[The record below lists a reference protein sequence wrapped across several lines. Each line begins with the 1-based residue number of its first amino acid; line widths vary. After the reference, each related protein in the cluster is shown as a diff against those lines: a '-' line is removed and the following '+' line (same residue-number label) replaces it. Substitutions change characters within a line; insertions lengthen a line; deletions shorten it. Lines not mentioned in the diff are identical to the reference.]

1 MNKMM
6 RSVVALLLVF
16 GCTNNVV
23 FAVEAEDRTIPESL
37 IGVDVEAADLIE
49 RVEVTEDFL
58 MTYDGSNSVTVYP
71 DYYGGSYTSD
81 DGKLV
86 ICIPEDATP
95 AETAA
100 LSKLDDDSYVIET
113 VDYSYNT
120 LKEVMGQLNDYFLNE
135 DNDISNNIN
144 RFGIYDNQN
153 RIVVSLFDASPEK
166 IAEFKET
173 VCDSSAIIFEE
184 KENIINTEVSVNPGN
199 EIQNGNYYASMGY
212 RATLDGKDGFVTSAH
227 FADLD
232 DYITNV
238 NGTRIARVV
247 ARNYGGSADA
257 VFCQMIGSHT
267 PTNTLVVDGVSNNLS
282 TQIGLPGVTTHINK
296 IGATTG
302 HTHGYITATD
312 VSARDDNGVKFT
324 NLTQAD
330 FSSDHGDSGGIVYSY
345 IGATNTRR
353 TLGIIN
359 GSDGEYSYYSKATEV
374 NSALGTSRY

>member
-1 MNKMM
+1 
-6 RSVVALLLVF
+6 
-16 GCTNNVV
+16 
-23 FAVEAEDRTIPESL
+23 
-37 IGVDVEAADLIE
+37 
-49 RVEVTEDFL
+49 

-312 VSARDDNGVKFT
+312 VSARDDNGV
-324 NLTQAD
+324 
-330 FSSDHGDSGGIVYSY
+330 
-345 IGATNTRR
+345 
-353 TLGIIN
+353 
-359 GSDGEYSYYSKATEV
+359 
-374 NSALGTSRY
+374 

>member
-1 MNKMM
+1 M
-6 RSVVALLLVF
+6 RGDFVVKNWKKILSLVLSASLCL
-16 GCTNNVV
+16 GITVSAAASGDGKGNTTS
-23 FAVEAEDRTIPESL
+23 EAPVQETAYNAYMQL
-37 IGVDVEAADLIE
+37 
-49 RVEVTEDFL
+49 TEDFL

-267 PTNTLVVDGVSNNLS
+267 PTNTLVVDGV
-282 TQIGLPGVTTHINK
+282 
-296 IGATTG
+296 
-302 HTHGYITATD
+302 
-312 VSARDDNGVKFT
+312 R
-324 NLTQAD
+324 
-330 FSSDHGDSGGIVYSY
+330 
-345 IGATNTRR
+345 
-353 TLGIIN
+353 
-359 GSDGEYSYYSKATEV
+359 
-374 NSALGTSRY
+374 